1 MSIYDEILHDI
12 EMLYEKT
19 SKKEQHR
26 IDNFKKRHKYDE
38 ESGTIE
44 TDIVDKKTGKKQRI
58 NFEITNE
65 PENSEATA
73 VPADEK
79 DRGDISNYKIFM
91 PRKTLKQK
99 PMISTSA
106 LKHEEGHVSIMM
118 NPSLYDDIK
127 KEIKHI
133 IDNRPKKFV
142 LNIHGQ
148 NPDEYLADIYA
159 SNTSQYGLAG
169 VKKMCNAMK
178 EIAISLNTLVDEIY
192 RIHIETFAQRPTE
205 TELDRLLKKE
215 LEYKKLLAEL
225 DKRLKYVTEIY
236 DKTTDPAVRKQCIDA
251 INTIREYTRD
261 TRTKIDE
268 LRKPIQRAKK
278 EFKSALKNG
287 KYKKYVLDDS
297 INAQKNETELRKDV
311 ASRYTSDKRGVK

>member
-65 PENSEATA
+65 PENSEVTA

-79 DRGDISNYKIFM
+79 DRGDISNYKIYM

-133 IDNRPKKFV
+133 IDNRPDKFV

-178 EIAISLNTLVDEIY
+178 EVAISLNTLVDEIY

-205 TELDRLLKKE
+205 NELDRLLKKE

-236 DKTTDPAVRKQCIDA
+236 NKTTNPAVRKQCNNA
-251 INTIREYTRD
+251 INEIREYD
-261 TRTKIDE
+261 QEINGEIDA
-268 LRKPIQRAKK
+268 LRKQIQVAKK
-278 EFKSALKNG
+278 DFRKSLKNG
-287 KYKKYVLDDS
+287 DYKKHVSDEAID
-297 INAQKNETELRKDV
+297 AQKNEVELRKDIT
-311 ASRYTSDKRGVK
+311 SKYTSDKRGAK